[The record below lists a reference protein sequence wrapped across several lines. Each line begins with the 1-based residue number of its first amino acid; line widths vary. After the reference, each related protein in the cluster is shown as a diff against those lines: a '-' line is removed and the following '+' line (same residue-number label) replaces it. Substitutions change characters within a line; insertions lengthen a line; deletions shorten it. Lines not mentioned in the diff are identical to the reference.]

1 VISFLAGVTPAS
13 AIVGGSPA
21 NPAFFPYFVTVSGRT
36 FSQCS
41 GTVIAARWVLTAAHC
56 VDKDVTDPSLLT
68 ISSSAGSSGVTQ
80 VIIHPLW
87 DGNSDDGHDLALVE
101 LPAALP
107 GTLPIQV
114 GAPWDSGAYAAGT
127 SATIMG
133 WSPPLTA
140 GPPGDRRPVPRAR
153 PL

>member
-1 VISFLAGVTPAS
+1 M
-13 AIVGGSPA
+13 
-21 NPAFFPYFVTVSGRT
+21 

-56 VDKDVTDPSLLT
+56 VAEDVTDPSLLT
-68 ISSSAGSSGVTQ
+68 VTSSAGSSGVTE
-80 VIIHPLW
+80 VILHPLW
-87 DGNSDDGHDLALVE
+87 DGNSHDGHDLALVE

-107 GTLPIQV
+107 GTLPVQV

-133 WSPPLTA
+133 WSPPLL
-140 GPPGDRRPVPRAR
+140 PGGAASRRPVPRACPVR
-153 PL
+153 